1 MKFLA
6 MLFWCAAAA
15 FAQSASAPRL
25 GWAFGDQPGRI
36 QEVLGVPGAAQLAP
50 AVTLCDAKVVA
61 LRPGSNL
68 AAVVRADG
76 SAGLLRLLPGGQ
88 DSSWEPLEQA
98 VPDVEDAAWSPLG
111 RALLL
116 ASPASGRLQVWL
128 VEDGMLRLSH
138 ELPLAASR
146 AAVSD
151 AGTVLAE
158 VDGVLF
164 RAGRDGS
171 MEAVSPHSAGSFTFL
186 AGSERHAWLEGPV
199 LRLEGGDLPPATVEL
214 NGGGEGPRLLF
225 SLHGVPLGVVEPGP
239 AGSVLTVWN
248 GNGEKQGEWTCPA
261 AVDRLAA
268 SGLEG
273 VVQLITHE
281 PGPVWMASFSQ
292 AGGRVFFVP
301 GAGKEGEQ
309 Q

>member
-1 MKFLA
+1 MRFSAL
-6 MLFWCAAAA
+6 LFWGAAAA

-36 QEVLGVPGAAQLAP
+36 HEVIGVPGAAQLAP
-50 AVTLCDAKVVA
+50 AVTLCDAKIVA
-61 LRPGSNL
+61 LRPGSNM

-76 SAGLLRLLPGGQ
+76 SAGLLRLRPGRQ
-88 DSSWEPLEQA
+88 DAGWQRLEEA
-98 VPDVEDAAWSPLG
+98 VPDAETAVWSPLG
-111 RALLL
+111 SALLL
-116 ASPASGRLQVWL
+116 ASSSAGRLQVWR
-128 VEDGMLRLSH
+128 VDGGVLRLSH

-158 VDGVLF
+158 VEGVLH
-164 RAGRDGS
+164 RAGPDGS
-171 MEAVSPHSAGSFTFL
+171 MEAVSTRPAASFTFL
-186 AGSERHAWLEGPV
+186 AGSERYAWLEGSA
-199 LRLEGGDLPPATVEL
+199 LRLEGGDQPPAAIGL
-214 NGGGEGPRLLF
+214 DGGEDRPRLLF
-225 SLHGVPLGVVEPGP
+225 SLRGAPLGMVEPGQ

-273 VVQLITHE
+273 VVQLVTHE
-281 PGPVWMASFSQ
+281 PGPVWMASFSE

-301 GAGKEGEQ
+301 GTGKEGEQ